1 MTQEAPI
8 QKRYELL
15 ESEEM
20 KVVAMNRMF
29 LVLLLVGLTLTPG
42 SAVAQDSLNPEL
54 ELASMERSSQ
64 GNISMART
72 KQNQIATVIHIAPQD
87 LFVKIPDK
95 GKIRMISVAY
105 CPSLEFKD
113 WRCAHTGTMQ
123 QIFAKGLRQM
133 SIEKDAGDFEL
144 LQIVRVFDSDD
155 SRVSSLWF
163 SYIEKK
169 AISIR

>member
-1 MTQEAPI
+1 VTKEAPI
-8 QKRYELL
+8 QNRYELQ

-29 LVLLLVGLTLTPG
+29 LILLLVGLILTPS
-42 SAVAQDSLNPEL
+42 SAVAQDSLNPGL
-54 ELASMERSSQ
+54 ELASMDRSSQ
-64 GNISMART
+64 GNISMAKT
-72 KQNQIATVIHIAPQD
+72 KKNQIATVIHIAPHD

-133 SIEKDAGDFEL
+133 SIEKDADDFEL

-169 AISIR
+169 AISTR

>member
-1 MTQEAPI
+1 VTQEAPI
-8 QKRYELL
+8 QKRYELQ

-20 KVVAMNRMF
+20 KVVAMNRVF
-29 LVLLLVGLTLTPG
+29 LILLFVGLILTPC
-42 SAVAQDSLNPEL
+42 SAVAQDSLTSGL
-54 ELASMERSSQ
+54 ELASMDTSSQ

-72 KQNQIATVIHIAPQD
+72 KQNQIATVIHITPQD

-113 WRCAHTGTMQ
+113 WRCAHTGTMK

-133 SIEKDAGDFEL
+133 NIEKDADDFEL
-144 LQIVRVFDSDD
+144 LQVVRVFDSDD

-169 AISIR
+169 AISLR

>member
-1 MTQEAPI
+1 
-8 QKRYELL
+8 
-15 ESEEM
+15 M
-20 KVVAMNRMF
+20 KVVAINRMF
-29 LVLLLVGLTLTPG
+29 LMLLLVGLILTPG
-42 SAVAQDSLNPEL
+42 YAIAQDSSNPGL
-54 ELASMERSSQ
+54 ELARMDTSSRD
-64 GNISMART
+64 NISMART

-87 LFVKIPDK
+87 LIVKIPDK

-113 WRCAHTGTMQ
+113 WRCAHTGTMK

-133 SIEKDAGDFEL
+133 SIEKDADDFEL

-169 AISIR
+169 AVSIRLQHTP

>member
-1 MTQEAPI
+1 
-8 QKRYELL
+8 
-15 ESEEM
+15 M
-20 KVVAMNRMF
+20 KFVAMNRMF
-29 LVLLLVGLTLTPG
+29 LMLLLVGLILTPG
-42 SAVAQDSLNPEL
+42 STLAQDSLNPEL

-133 SIEKDAGDFEL
+133 SIEKDADDFEL